1 MRILITTDFY
11 LPNLGGVTTVVLNER
26 STLTK
31 LGHEVRLLTIG
42 PERTSF
48 FEDGVYHLRASA
60 LKLFPDS
67 YMTFS
72 YHDPLLADILAWKP
86 EVVHS
91 NNEFF
96 TMGYAQRI
104 AKQLGVRLVHTCH
117 TDFTR
122 YNEQMRIRHHLWDQ
136 LMARVIK
143 RRLRNSH
150 LIISPSE
157 AHRSMLCRY
166 GITKPMAVLPS
177 GIDLERFSQSPEP
190 ERLAQLRSSL
200 GLASSDFVLISVS
213 RLAAEKRLNLTID
226 AFFLLSLLH
235 KEARLLI
242 VGGGPKEASLK
253 RQVSD
258 LGMENQVI
266 FTGIVAPDQIPLYYH
281 IADLFVSSSIRES
294 QGLGFIEAMATSMPV
309 LLQDYGSL
317 GFSIEEE
324 GCGYLYGEARQFVIL
339 ADNLISDRLLLE
351 NMGTRARKASERFSL
366 MRWAQSLSFLLA
378 GKTPLE
384 VGNKADD

>member
-366 MRWAQSLSFLLA
+366 MRWAQSLSCLLA

>member
-104 AKQLGVRLVHTCH
+104 AKKLGDRLVHTCH

-122 YNEQMRIRHHLWDQ
+122 YNDQMRIRHHLWDQ

-143 RRLRNSH
+143 RRVRNSH

-253 RQVSD
+253 KQVCD

-309 LLQDYGSL
+309 LLQEDGSL

-366 MRWAQSLSFLLA
+366 MRWAQSLSFHLA